1 MGSAPPSGVS
11 NSWYYAFTRRA
22 KLIQVDGT
30 KTAVLVRIL
39 LPEEQDGH
47 QPKALIRVLKL
58 KTWTPDQSKLA
69 DTVLTTKLNSVVLE
83 SGSKRGDQADSWN
96 CMRGVYTGTA
106 IDDTWRASI
115 GMAGGKPWAS
125 RNYA

>member
-11 NSWYYAFTRRA
+11 DSWYYASTRQG

-30 KTAVLVRIL
+30 KTAIVVRVLL
-39 LPEEQDGH
+39 LQEQDRH
-47 QPKALIRVLKL
+47 HSKASIRVLKL
-58 KTWTPDQSKLA
+58 KAWTPDQSKLA
-69 DTVLTTKLNSVVLE
+69 DTVLTTKLNSAVLE
-83 SGSKRGDQADSWN
+83 LGGKRGDHADSWKDK
-96 CMRGVYTGTA
+96 RGVYTGTA

-125 RNYA
+125 KNHA